1 VAADTVLASNARL
14 LAARMHFEI
23 SGPDD
28 VAAAGAVSRRPKASA
43 AADVNGR
50 PAQPLLDV
58 IR

>member
-1 VAADTVLASNARL
+1 
-14 LAARMHFEI
+14 MHFEI